1 MSKINFMKPDKENLN
16 TFLYLGS
23 ALFFIGVL
31 DVFLNAF
38 FSSNIT
44 GFLPTSLSFLFPLII
59 GFIGLFFIRIENSG
73 IRYLDL
79 INKNINTTNF
89 NAILSLLIIF
99 FIFNISFSQED
110 KVYLK
115 GLTRKEIKD
124 MKRKKKEQD
133 IIARYKAMGLNQ
145 WGIDENAQTWY
156 LALKY
161 HLPTSR
167 QSNGLPILRQYQ
179 TFTEESSKIYPL
191 WIINGQQF
199 NSPPLDVQALSP
211 LIRKVKILVSAAE
224 TNRWGKQA
232 RAGVIVLE
240 TLR

>member
-1 MSKINFMKPDKENLN
+1 MKLAFVLIA
-16 TFLYLGS
+16 FL
-23 ALFFIGVL
+23 
-31 DVFLNAF
+31 
-38 FSSNIT
+38 
-44 GFLPTSLSFLFPLII
+44 
-59 GFIGLFFIRIENSG
+59 
-73 IRYLDL
+73 
-79 INKNINTTNF
+79 
-89 NAILSLLIIF
+89 
-99 FIFNISFSQED
+99 IFNISYPQED
-110 KVYLK
+110 KIYLK
-115 GLTRKEIKD
+115 GLTRKELRD

-133 IIARYKAMGLNQ
+133 LIVKFNTMGLNQ
-145 WGIDENAQTWY
+145 WGIDENAQTWF

-179 TFTEESSKIYPL
+179 TFTEESSRIYPL

-232 RAGVIVLE
+232 RAGVIVLQ
-240 TLR
+240 TVR

>member
-1 MSKINFMKPDKENLN
+1 MC
-16 TFLYLGS
+16 
-23 ALFFIGVL
+23 
-31 DVFLNAF
+31 
-38 FSSNIT
+38 
-44 GFLPTSLSFLFPLII
+44 
-59 GFIGLFFIRIENSG
+59 IRD
-73 IRYLDL
+73 R
-79 INKNINTTNF
+79 
-89 NAILSLLIIF
+89 
-99 FIFNISFSQED
+99 
-110 KVYLK
+110 
-115 GLTRKEIKD
+115 
-124 MKRKKKEQD
+124 
-133 IIARYKAMGLNQ
+133 
-145 WGIDENAQTWY
+145 TWY

-167 QSNGLPILRQYQ
+167 QSNRLPILRQYQ

>member
-1 MSKINFMKPDKENLN
+1 MVLQYILMENVLVIRIIMTKIKIPNIHFMKLAPI
-16 TFLYLGS
+16 FIS
-23 ALFFIGVL
+23 FFIL
-31 DVFLNAF
+31 
-38 FSSNIT
+38 
-44 GFLPTSLSFLFPLII
+44 
-59 GFIGLFFIRIENSG
+59 
-73 IRYLDL
+73 
-79 INKNINTTNF
+79 
-89 NAILSLLIIF
+89 
-99 FIFNISFSQED
+99 NISYPQED
-110 KVYLK
+110 KIYLK
-115 GLTRKEIKD
+115 GLTRKELRD

-133 IIARYKAMGLNQ
+133 LIARFNKMGLNN
-145 WGIDENAQTWY
+145 WGIDENAQTWF

-179 TFTEESSKIYPL
+179 TFTEESSRIYPL

-211 LIRKVKILVSAAE
+211 LIRKVKILISAAE

-240 TLR
+240 TVR